1 MLLSGERV
9 GDATLTVTSPGENS
23 HLRTPEVQRCT
34 AVLDWDDLRFV
45 LAVARAGSLSGA
57 ARALRVE
64 HTTVG
69 RRLSSIEQALGARL
83 FDRTP
88 KGHLPTAA
96 GATVI
101 ARAEAVEEQIQA
113 LEREVEGGDRR
124 PAGTVRISALDP
136 FITEVLLPALPALAV
151 RHPGIEVIAATETR
165 VVNLAAREADI
176 AIRPRPEGEQFAAR
190 RLATVVSGMY
200 ASADYLAR
208 HGHPRGRDEL
218 DGHTRVAL
226 VPELAR
232 APEERWF
239 VERSPLPRVA
249 VRVDTPGAY
258 RAAVREGLGVGMV
271 ECHAAERAGLVR
283 LWPEPMLVEEWW
295 AVAHDDIARSAR
307 VRAVL
312 DFLVEVTAGRA
323 DALAGGQA
331 TP

>member
-1 MLLSGERV
+1 M
-9 GDATLTVTSPGENS
+9 
-23 HLRTPEVQRCT
+23 
-34 AVLDWDDLRFV
+34 LDWDDLRFV

-69 RRLSSIEQALGARL
+69 RRLASIERALGARL

-124 PAGTVRISALDP
+124 AVGTVRISALDP
-136 FITEVLLPALPALAV
+136 FITEVLLPALPALAA
-151 RHPGIEVIAATETR
+151 RHPGIEVLAATETR
-165 VVNLAAREADI
+165 VVSLADREADI
-176 AIRPRPEGEQFAAR
+176 AIRPRPEGDPFVAR

-200 ASADYLAR
+200 ASAEYLDR
-208 HGHPRGRDEL
+208 HGHPRGPDEMA
-218 DGHTRVAL
+218 GHTRVAL
-226 VPELAR
+226 VPDLAR

-239 VERSPLPRVA
+239 AERAPVLRVA

-283 LWPEPMLVEEWW
+283 LWPEPLLSEEWW

-307 VRAVL
+307 IRAVL
-312 DFLVEVTAGRA
+312 DFLEEMTAGRA
-323 DALAGGQA
+323 AALAGGEDPGPDGA
-331 TP
+331 PDETPC